1 MRNPPLLTNA
11 QCQAVERIVRLGS
24 LHYSGVASGC
34 LIKPRLWPLMVGPT
48 GSGKSFLAREAAH
61 HLDAVYKRISY
72 GDWIVQG
79 SRQVSTLY
87 SIIHEALTFPRLVVH
102 IDELDKLPV
111 GNVEDWSRA
120 VGTELWSLLDGELPV
135 RRFVGDPEMKLKPQE
150 VMLISSGK
158 LVSQIFI
165 IGSGTWQNAYDAVK
179 VGRSLGFSGKSANSN
194 AEAHVISSLE
204 STRGVASELLARF
217 NGTLLFLE
225 PPGVDESVAI
235 LERLGALEFA
245 RQSQIDA
252 RSQLMHLLP
261 RQGFRALESVLT
273 ELLLLGWIPQP
284 QRSEEQKLLF

>member
-1 MRNPPLLTNA
+1 MRHSPLLTHA

-24 LHYSGVASGC
+24 LYYSGLAAGC
-34 LIKPRLWPLMVGPT
+34 RIKPRLWPLMVGPT

-61 HLDAVYKRISY
+61 LLDAAYKRISY
-72 GDWIVQG
+72 GDWVVQG

-87 SIIHEALTFPRLVVH
+87 SIINEALMYQRLVVH

-120 VGTELWSLLDGELPV
+120 VGTELWGLLDGELPV

-150 VMLISSGK
+150 AMALSSGK
-158 LVSQIFI
+158 LMTQIFI
-165 IGSGTWQNAYDAVK
+165 VGSGTWQNSYDEAK
-179 VGRSLGFSGKSANSN
+179 AGRLLGFKGTAAGAN

-225 PPGVDESVAI
+225 PPGADEALAI
-235 LERLGALEFA
+235 LEQLGALAFA
-245 RQSQIDA
+245 QESQIDA
-252 RSQLMHLLP
+252 RAQLIHLLP

-273 ELLLLGWIPQP
+273 ELLLLGWNPRP